1 MSLRARIEQKWNDF
15 RAWREALPGRRRA
28 VRALAAIPLFLLAFG
43 VLVALNVL
51 LRAGG
56 LWGDLVFA
64 IAVTTVVLWVLTRLS
79 KPLVGED
86 KRFHAFPRALSGTV
100 FALVGAPVAYVTWP
114 VGAALLLVPVAAWL
128 VAYAVHKKR
137 RPLRWMPPLW
147 AAAFVGVGLVLVF
160 VLVRTPLSRTDP
172 VPRALP
178 AAQIEEAEAELAE
191 TFRPLLFLD
200 SGEQRY
206 PLDIEDAIAEGRIS
220 MCRGAVSGDD
230 CVRLEAPAELD
241 DAFDY
246 LEVADAAAPRRGGDA
261 GSAYYYHVVREGETV
276 VVDYWWFYS
285 RNPSPVA
292 GEVFCGPGLRT
303 PPFTCQ
309 EHAGDWEGVTV
320 VLEPCPAEA
329 PTCVDVAGGLLGP
342 TSVRY
347 AQHEHVVPY
356 AWDELEELWDALP
369 RPTSEAL
376 GPVWE
381 TSVLPAAAAGE
392 PRPLV
397 FVARNSHASYPFACF
412 RSCRQVGRD
421 LPEARFDAGQP
432 WTHNPDGC
440 DGCVKPLPVTAAG
453 EPALWNAFSGR
464 WGAQRC
470 ILAGAYCDLSGAP
483 RGPSHQRRY
492 RDPSGEEG

>member
-1 MSLRARIEQKWNDF
+1 MDLRAETKQRWKAFE
-15 RAWREALPGRRRA
+15 AWRDGLPDRGVAFRLL
-28 VRALAAIPLFLLAFG
+28 VGLPLFVLAFG
-43 VLVALNVL
+43 VLVALNVA

-64 IAVTTVVLWVLTRLS
+64 VAITTIVLWVLTRLAR
-79 KPLVGED
+79 PLVGKE
-86 KRFHAFPRALSGTV
+86 KRFHAFPRALSATV

-114 VGAALLLVPVAAWL
+114 VGTILLLVPVLAWL
-128 VAYAVHKKR
+128 VVYALHR
-137 RPLRWMPPLW
+137 FRERPAWIPPLW
-147 AAAFVGVGLVLVF
+147 LAAYVGVGLVLLF
-160 VLVRTPLSRTDP
+160 VLVRTPLSPAER

-178 AAQIEEAEAELAE
+178 AAQMEDAEAELAE

-200 SGEQRY
+200 SAEQRY
-206 PLDIEDAIAEGRIS
+206 PLDIEDVIAEGRIS

-230 CVRLEAPAELD
+230 CRQLESPGELD

-246 LEVADAAAPRRGGDA
+246 LEVADAPVPRRGGDA

-276 VVDYWWFYS
+276 LLDYWWFYS

-309 EHAGDWEGVTV
+309 EHSGDWEGITV
-320 VLEPCPAEA
+320 VLEPCPAQSA
-329 PTCVDVAGGLLGP
+329 TCVDVGGRLLEP
-342 TSVRY
+342 SSVRY

-356 AWDELEELWDALP
+356 GWEELEELWRGLP
-369 RPTSEAL
+369 QPTSAAL

-412 RSCRQVGRD
+412 RSCRQETRD
-421 LPEARFDAGQP
+421 LPEARFDGGQP
-432 WTHNPDGC
+432 WTHNPDEC
-440 DGCVKPLPVTAAG
+440 DGCVKPLPVTSAG

-470 ILAGAYCDLSGAP
+470 ILGGAYCDLSGAP
-483 RGPSHQRRY
+483 RGPSFQGRY
-492 RDPSGEEG
+492 RDPGGEP

>member
-1 MSLRARIEQKWNDF
+1 MSLRARIEQKRNDF

-28 VRALAAIPLFLLAFG
+28 VRALAGIPLFLLAFG

-64 IAVTTVVLWVLTRLS
+64 IAVTTVVLWVLTRLA
-79 KPLVGED
+79 KPLVGEE

-114 VGAALLLVPVAAWL
+114 VGAVLLLLPVAAWL
-128 VAYAVHKKR
+128 VAYGVHKKR

-147 AAAFVGVGLVLVF
+147 AAAFVGVGLVLLF
-160 VLVRTPLSRTDP
+160 VLVRTPLSRTDRL
-172 VPRALP
+172 PRALP

-230 CVRLEAPAELD
+230 CERLGSPAELD

-261 GSAYYYHVVREGETV
+261 GSAYYYHVVRAGETAL
-276 VVDYWWFYS
+276 VDYWWFYS

-320 VLEPCPAEA
+320 VLEPCPAES
-329 PTCVDVAGGLLGP
+329 PTCIDVAGRLLAP
-342 TSVRY
+342 TVVRY

-356 AWDELEELWDALP
+356 AWDELEELWDTLP
-369 RPTSEAL
+369 RPTSAAL

-381 TSVLPAAAAGE
+381 TSVLEAAAAGE

-421 LPEARFDAGQP
+421 LPEARFDGGQP
-432 WTHNPDGC
+432 WTHNAAGC